1 MISSGLYWLTSNLS
15 FSSFSSPDCSAIKG
29 DFSPCIDCVCNDNS
43 SQSYFYFSIID
54 PSLVQLQCAV
64 NCISWRNT
72 ILWKWDLQ
80 PGRMSSHGPCDPW
93 QHLRV
98 TICVTEIN
106 ILDFRHHFSPRRK
119 QIIKEH
125 IIYTPC
131 PFSNK
136 LILLFLLF
144 PFQSITIKK
153 IKSKHQQRRKKQKNY
168 TKNQERH
175 LQIYGTM
182 FKSNKI
188 IV

>member
-106 ILDFRHHFSPRRK
+106 ILVFRHNFSPRRGHRPSK
-119 QIIKEH
+119 V
-125 IIYTPC
+125 
-131 PFSNK
+131 
-136 LILLFLLF
+136 LL
-144 PFQSITIKK
+144 S
-153 IKSKHQQRRKKQKNY
+153 
-168 TKNQERH
+168 H
-175 LQIYGTM
+175 LQELLRAFHNRDGPAGCGP
-182 FKSNKI
+182 FHDGDAWFL
-188 IV
+188 